1 MWRTSDAFDTA
12 LHSRSRRW
20 ASKVEVL
27 YGGDLVTT
35 LNVVVDGD
43 VSIDNVAVRRAVDL
57 RLIDIDGTL
66 TPATA
71 NDLLA
76 PKGTELRVYKGLWLN
91 DVDIEYVPLGVFGIV
106 EPQVSA
112 HENGTQVKL
121 KGWDRVDA
129 IRVRQFEDPYTVAAG
144 TSTTD
149 AIRDII
155 TSRLDVEVRVT
166 PTGHTAPESV
176 FDALTDPWDAVR
188 DLAFADGLIAYFDP
202 LGTGVVEPEIEV
214 MTDAEYIIGEGSHL
228 VSTNRKITADKTYS
242 GVIVRGEHP
251 EAGAFR
257 SELWD
262 TDPASPTYADGPFG
276 RRPYG
281 FYSKLITSQ
290 GMADETALTIYN
302 RVTKMK
308 QTVEIITIGHPGHD
322 VGDVVRVIDSRSRTN
337 GLYRVVAGTIPIRPG
352 QIRLRLEDAS
362 TNG

>member
-1 MWRTSDAFDTA
+1 MWRTSDAFNAA
-12 LHSRSRRW
+12 LHARARRW
-20 ASKVEVL
+20 ASKIEVL
-27 YGGDLVTT
+27 FGGDLVTT
-35 LNVVVDGD
+35 LNVLVDGD
-43 VSIDNVAVRRAVDL
+43 VSIDSVAVRRAVDL
-57 RLIDIDGTL
+57 RLVDIDGTL
-66 TPATA
+66 TPAGA

-91 DVDIEYVPLGVFGIV
+91 SSDIEYVPLGVFGIV
-106 EPQVSA
+106 EPEVSA
-112 HENGTQVKL
+112 HENGTQVKV

-129 IRVRQFEDPYTVAAG
+129 IRVRQFEDPYTVTAG
-144 TSTTD
+144 TSTTG
-149 AIRDII
+149 AIKNII
-155 TSRLDVEVRVT
+155 TSRLNVEVRVT

-188 DLAFADGLIAYFDP
+188 ELASADGLIAYFDP
-202 LGTGVVEPEIEV
+202 LGTGVVEPDIEV
-214 MTDAEYIIGEGSHL
+214 MTNAEYVVGEGSHL
-228 VSTNRKITADKTYS
+228 VSTTRKITADRTYS

-290 GMADETALTIYN
+290 AMADETAATIFA
-302 RVTKMK
+302 RVTKMR
-308 QTVEIITIGHPGHD
+308 QTIELITVGHPGHD
-322 VGDVVRVIDSRSRTN
+322 VGDVVHVVDPRSRTN
-337 GLYRVVAGTIPIRPG
+337 GYYKVVAGTIPIRPG
-352 QIRLRLEDAS
+352 QNRLRLEEAK